1 VWIGGCDTVGALVT
15 PTSRPR
21 LRTPRL
27 RTVGDLL
34 AALDPSLHAEACD
47 CVLDTPIGP
56 PKSDSRA
63 IVAGDCFVAIPG
75 LAVDGHRFVS
85 AAIAAGASLLL
96 VQRDRQLAQAY
107 PRVVVDD
114 SNAALPILAAGWHDW
129 PGEQL
134 ALAGVTG
141 TNGKTTTAH
150 LVAACL
156 ARAGREHLRLGT
168 TGNWLVDHESH
179 AGFTTPFPVELQQ
192 LLADARDRG
201 ATCGVMEVS
210 SHALAQGRA
219 RPLRFAAIGLTSF
232 SQDHLDYHPSM
243 AAYLEAKCLLA
254 REHCRP
260 EGVAVAP
267 REQGAAAITFLCAA
281 AAAGVQRCWRT
292 SRTPDDGGNDAEIV
306 VLERRE
312 VAAGIA
318 ARVRTPVG
326 ELELRSPMV
335 GEYNLDNLLI
345 SIGLAIGLGVDLESI
360 EAALADAVG
369 APGRL
374 QAVRVPGV
382 EGPAVYVDY
391 AHTPDAVARA
401 LEALRPSA
409 QRSGGKLV
417 VLLGC
422 GGDRDASK
430 RPLMGELASRAAD
443 RFYATSDNPRTEPP
457 EAIVDQMIAG
467 AVQGGAVLI
476 REVDR
481 ARAIARAILEAEA
494 RDVVLI
500 AGKGHEDYQILGTT
514 KIHFDDREHAA
525 AALGA
530 RGPGLKSG

>member
-1 VWIGGCDTVGALVT
+1 VIE
-15 PTSRPR
+15 TSR
-21 LRTPRL
+21 PRL

-34 AALDPSLHAEACD
+34 AVLEPSLHAQAHD
-47 CVLDTPIGP
+47 CSLETPLGP

-75 LAVDGHRFVS
+75 HAVDGHRF
-85 AAIAAGASLLL
+85 AAAAMAAGASLLL
-96 VQRDRQLAQAY
+96 VQRDRELAHAY

-114 SNAALPILAAGWHDW
+114 SNAALPIFAAGWHDW
-129 PGEQL
+129 PGDHL

-150 LVAACL
+150 LVGACL
-156 ARAGREHLRLGT
+156 ARAGHKYLRLGT

-192 LLADARDRG
+192 LLADARTRG

-219 RPLRFAAIGLTSF
+219 RPLQFAAIGLTSF
-232 SQDHLDYHPSM
+232 SQDHLDYHASM
-243 AAYLEAKCLLA
+243 AAYLEAKCLLGS
-254 REHCRP
+254 EHCRP
-260 EGVAVAP
+260 DGVAVAP
-267 REQGAAAITFLCAA
+267 REQGEAAKAFLQAAAR
-281 AAAGVQRCWRT
+281 AGVQRCWRT
-292 SRTPDDGGNDAEIV
+292 SRSPGEAEIV
-306 VLERRE
+306 VLERHR
-312 VAAGIA
+312 VAIGIA

-335 GEYNLDNLLI
+335 GEYNLDNLLV
-345 SIGLAIGLGVDLESI
+345 SIGFAIGLGVDLESI
-360 EAALADAVG
+360 EAALTHAVG

-409 QRSGGKLV
+409 ERSGGKLV

-430 RPLMGELASRAAD
+430 RPLMGEVASRGAD
-443 RFYATSDNPRTEPP
+443 RFYATSDNPRTESA

-467 AVQGGAVLI
+467 VDEGGAQLI

-481 ARAIARAILEAEA
+481 ARAIARAISEADTQ
-494 RDVVLI
+494 DVVLI

-525 AALGA
+525 AALA
-530 RGPGLKSG
+530 TRL